1 MKNLQASPNLHWGK
15 KSLARW
21 KNFLKGIG
29 KPSCFGDILFMKE
42 LDMLIAREQCLS
54 GDLSACEVYKM
65 LGGEVTYEYP
75 GSV

>member
-1 MKNLQASPNLHWGK
+1 
-15 KSLARW
+15 
-21 KNFLKGIG
+21 
-29 KPSCFGDILFMKE
+29 MKE